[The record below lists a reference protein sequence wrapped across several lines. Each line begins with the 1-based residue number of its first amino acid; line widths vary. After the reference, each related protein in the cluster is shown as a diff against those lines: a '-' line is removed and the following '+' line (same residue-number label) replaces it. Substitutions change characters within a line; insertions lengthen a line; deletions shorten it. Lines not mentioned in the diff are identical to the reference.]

1 MKITVINPAADAAMM
16 TKKYISALYGC
27 SLVEFARQIEKEK
40 VSEPANTT
48 ACFTSE
54 EVAYG

>member
-1 MKITVINPAADAAMM
+1 MKIKVINKLTEPKEM
-16 TKKYISALYGC
+16 TEKYISALYGC

-40 VSEPANTT
+40 ASKPSDIT
-48 ACFTSE
+48 ARFING